1 MAFSR
6 TSYGRSTSST
16 LQPTTTPSLGY
27 KTSIKSYRTPSV
39 HGGAG
44 GYGTRISTGTNYGLG
59 SWGGLGSDFQLST
72 STTDLL
78 HAGNEKMT
86 MQNLNDRLASYLEKV
101 RSLENTNGQL
111 EMRIR
116 EWYEKSSPAARQD
129 YSAYYK
135 TIAELQNQEQFTAN
149 QYNHFLT
156 MVPSQSYH
164 ELPFALVHHIT
175 AARLEN
181 TQIVLAID
189 NTKLAAD
196 DFRVKYE
203 TELALRQNVENDTS
217 GLMRLIDDLTLIKA
231 DLEHQVEGLKEE
243 LAYLKKNHEEE
254 TDRLRKQLGGTVS
267 VEVDAAPSIDLGQI
281 MENMRQQYE
290 LMAEKNRQEAKDRFD
305 NQVEELNVVVATT
318 TTQLESQK
326 TEVIEQRRKLQG
338 LELELQSQLNAKADM
353 ENALAETEARYGAA
367 LAQIRA
373 NIAMVEEMLM
383 QVRSDMERQS
393 LEYNS
398 LLDIKV
404 KLEEEIAIY
413 RHLLEGEDASSLL
426 ELAKRE
432 EAEREKN
439 KVRRIKTV
447 IEEMVDGEVVSSRVR
462 EMEEKL

>member
-1 MAFSR
+1 MASSR
-6 TSYGRSTSST
+6 TSYMRSTSST
-16 LQPTTTPSLGY
+16 LQPTTTPSVGSSIY

-44 GYGTRISTGTNYGLG
+44 GYGTRISSS
-59 SWGGLGSDFQLST
+59 SWGGLGNDFQLGT
-72 STTDLL
+72 NDLL

-101 RSLENTNGQL
+101 RFLESSNGQL
-111 EMRIR
+111 EKQIR
-116 EWYEKSSPAARQD
+116 EWYEKSAPTTSQD

-135 TIAELQNQEQFTAN
+135 TIEDLQNK
-149 QYNHFLT
+149 
-156 MVPSQSYH
+156 
-164 ELPFALVHHIT
+164 IT

-181 TQIVLAID
+181 TQIVLGID

-203 TELALRQNVENDTS
+203 TELALRQNVESDTT
-217 GLMRLIDDLTLIKA
+217 GLMTVIDDLTLMKS

-254 TDRLRKQLGGTVS
+254 MDRLRKQLGGTVS
-267 VEVDAAPSIDLGQI
+267 VEVDAAPSVDLGQI

-290 LMAEKNRQEAKDRFD
+290 VMAEKYRQEAKDHYD
-305 NQVEELNVVVATT
+305 KQVDEWNVVVETT
-318 TTQLESQK
+318 TTQLEGQK
-326 TEVIEQRRKLQG
+326 TEVKEQRRKLQE
-338 LELELQSQLNAKADM
+338 LELELQSQLNVKADR
-353 ENALAETEARYGAA
+353 ENARAAVEAQYEAT

-413 RHLLEGEDASSLL
+413 RHLLEGEDA
-426 ELAKRE
+426 R
-432 EAEREKN
+432 
-439 KVRRIKTV
+439 
-447 IEEMVDGEVVSSRVR
+447 
-462 EMEEKL
+462 